1 MVLVNLINLKVFGH
15 VHCLLGWVS
24 WPHCGGVH
32 QSWREVG
39 VGLPVFT
46 RISLLLSLLCNVC
59 WYHDMFG
66 KIPGSAPARPRG
78 IGIRM
83 VRPVAEC
90 GRGLVYYSSE
100 VWTHHLKQCR
110 IAATTG
116 WVQADIQIWH
126 PPPRSIQYW
135 QCATFRIPWH
145 AFFITFLWFFS
156 SYYLLFLLVFSC
168 PLSSSHRLSFISI
181 SVIFFHFLPVFFL
194 TTQMNVFIVLFV
206 TIENT
211 NTPKALLPEVNICHH
226 FLELLQTFSQLLRQQ
241 TDFGVF
247 SSNV

>member
-110 IAATTG
+110 IAAKTG

-126 PPPRSIQYW
+126 PTPQINSVLTM
-135 QCATFRIPWH
+135 CD
-145 AFFITFLWFFS
+145 FS
-156 SYYLLFLLVFSC
+156 NSVACLLYYLSLIFFLILPSISPCFLLSPLFLPSSFFYFYFCNFL
-168 PLSSSHRLSFISI
+168 PLPSR
-181 SVIFFHFLPVFFL
+181 IFFNHTDECFHRPLRHNREHEHSKSSPSWGEYMPPFPRITSDLLPV
-194 TTQMNVFIVLFV
+194 T
-206 TIENT
+206 
-211 NTPKALLPEVNICHH
+211 
-226 FLELLQTFSQLLRQQ
+226 
-241 TDFGVF
+241 
-247 SSNV
+247 

>member
-83 VRPVAEC
+83 VRPVAEW

-126 PPPRSIQYW
+126 PPPPDQFSTDNVRLFEFRGMPSLLPFFDFFPHT
-135 QCATFRIPWH
+135 TFY
-145 AFFITFLWFFS
+145 FS
-156 SYYLLFLLVFSC
+156 LFSPVPSLPPIVFLLFL
-168 PLSSSHRLSFISI
+168 
-181 SVIFFHFLPVFFL
+181 FL
-194 TTQMNVFIVLFV
+194 
-206 TIENT
+206 
-211 NTPKALLPEVNICHH
+211 
-226 FLELLQTFSQLLRQQ
+226 
-241 TDFGVF
+241 
-247 SSNV
+247 